1 MAPIKFEENMKETLE
16 KRTMSPSPE
25 LWSKLADRLDEDEK
39 KNRKP
44 VYWWLGIAA
53 SVAVLIMLSI
63 GFFNSNTEEIID
75 VLVEEEVPKQERIKE
90 TLNPVELIEDK
101 ALAGENLESP
111 KIEKEVVVSSK
122 KDKSERQNQLQK
134 EITTTPIKSKDAV
147 AQVDKSQ
154 QAPILNKEKLNFDKS
169 EVDKA
174 VAEVLKFKEDKNTV
188 TDQQID
194 SLLKSAQRELFKD
207 RIFKNSN
214 NVVDADALLQDVED
228 DLGLSFRTKVYE
240 ALKDGYEKAKTA
252 VANRNN

>member
-1 MAPIKFEENMKETLE
+1 M
-16 KRTMSPSPE
+16 
-25 LWSKLADRLDEDEK
+25 
-39 KNRKP
+39 
-44 VYWWLGIAA
+44 
-53 SVAVLIMLSI
+53 
-63 GFFNSNTEEIID
+63 
-75 VLVEEEVPKQERIKE
+75 
-90 TLNPVELIEDK
+90 NPVELIEDK

-207 RIFKNSN
+207 RIFKT
-214 NVVDADALLQDVED
+214 ATMLWMRTR
-228 DLGLSFRTKVYE
+228 SFKT
-240 ALKDGYEKAKTA
+240 LKMTWGCHLEPRFMKP
-252 VANRNN
+252 